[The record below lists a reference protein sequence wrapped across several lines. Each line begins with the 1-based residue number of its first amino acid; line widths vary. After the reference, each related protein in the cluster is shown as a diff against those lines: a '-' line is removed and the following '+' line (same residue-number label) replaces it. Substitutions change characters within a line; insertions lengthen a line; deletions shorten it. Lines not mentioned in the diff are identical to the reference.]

1 MELTL
6 QIQEMVE
13 CLEDSEKI
21 LIIEILKRFLNSDN
35 VLSEQDLHYI
45 ELAEKEY
52 INGETISH
60 NDIDWS

>member
-13 CLEDSEKI
+13 CLNDSEKV
-21 LIIEILKRFLNSDN
+21 LIIEILKRFLSNDD
-35 VLSEQDLHYI
+35 VLSGQDMYYI
-45 ELAEKEY
+45 DLAEQEY